1 MMVVILANDAHPNNM
16 RQNMY
21 MRTNST
27 PYYIPFCILEC
38 PLLIKW
44 MVTGMSVET
53 LSREPNCVSRSEW
66 KHCAAGSERASGK
79 RWTELCAGELIME
92 INSFALFNTIFMKM
106 CYIFTYIT
114 SQHPQIL
121 TLTLLHVGE
130 KALLKRARE
139 NISLMWYIIILKFP
153 FPFLPRRNKYH
164 GCMIYDAS
172 PYMILQAK

>member
-1 MMVVILANDAHPNNM
+1 MTPTQITWDRICICVLIVRRTISHFAFWNALCWSSEWWLACLW
-16 RQNMY
+16 R
-21 MRTNST
+21 R
-27 PYYIPFCILEC
+27 CLEKQIVC
-38 PLLIKW
+38 
-44 MVTGMSVET
+44 G
-53 LSREPNCVSRSEW
+53 RSEW
-66 KHCAAGSERASGK
+66 KLCAAGLERASER
-79 RWTELCAGELIME
+79 RWTELCAGQLIMD